1 MQLLSKQYTFQ
12 NAIEECNALN
22 AGEIKSVDYDSLVRD
37 LYTSPANKRAIWQTI
52 QITEEI
58 KKVMKSA
65 PDKIFIEMA
74 RGEEKEK
81 KRTQSRKDR
90 LMELYA
96 ACESDVRE
104 WTKELDQWNERD
116 FNSMK
121 LYLYYTQ
128 MGRCMYTGE
137 PIDLDALMSGN
148 SKWDRDHI
156 YPQSKIKDDSIDN
169 LVLVNKTENA
179 KKSNGLLSLEVQKKQ
194 REFWKELLEG
204 GFISKKKYDR
214 LTRNSDFSEEELAG
228 FISRQL
234 VETRQSSKAVAELL
248 KRIYPDSQIVY
259 VKAALASQ
267 FRKNNLHM
275 LKSRRVNDYHH
286 AKDAY
291 LNIVVGDVYD
301 AKFTSNP
308 IAWMKKNYKSNY
320 SINRVF
326 DYDVYRG
333 KDLVWKAFDKDT
345 KDQGSMETVRKTML
359 QNNILYTEY
368 TYCGKGQL
376 FNETIA
382 KKGSGASIALKK
394 GLDPEKYGG
403 YTSPNT
409 AYFAF
414 VEFDGKKGQ
423 RVKQI
428 LEIPVYVANRIP
440 EDKNILIEYFENVK
454 GLKNVK
460 ILREKIKKN
469 ALISVDGFPMR
480 IRGAEEKN
488 LRFKGNVQLI
498 VDSNMEEVV
507 RKIEKFLKK
516 DFNSEAIG
524 NFDGFTDEDCLTL
537 YETLVNKLT
546 STIYQKRPANQ
557 GRKLQ
562 ENRNTFKALALSD
575 KAKIIDEIVKML
587 RCDIMTTADLKMV
600 NCSGNAGGMTVNKN
614 TIGKSKLLLINQSV
628 TGLFENRIEL

>member
-1 MQLLSKQYTFQ
+1 M
-12 NAIEECNALN
+12 
-22 AGEIKSVDYDSLVRD
+22 
-37 LYTSPANKRAIWQTI
+37 
-52 QITEEI
+52 
-58 KKVMKSA
+58 
-65 PDKIFIEMA
+65 
-74 RGEEKEK
+74 
-81 KRTQSRKDR
+81 
-90 LMELYA
+90 
-96 ACESDVRE
+96 
-104 WTKELDQWNERD
+104 
-116 FNSMK
+116 
-121 LYLYYTQ
+121 
-128 MGRCMYTGE
+128 
-137 PIDLDALMSGN
+137 
-148 SKWDRDHI
+148 
-156 YPQSKIKDDSIDN
+156 
-169 LVLVNKTENA
+169 
-179 KKSNGLLSLEVQKKQ
+179 
-194 REFWKELLEG
+194 
-204 GFISKKKYDR
+204 
-214 LTRNSDFSEEELAG
+214 
-228 FISRQL
+228 
-234 VETRQSSKAVAELL
+234 

-259 VKAALASQ
+259 VKASLASQ

-333 KDLVWKAFDKDT
+333 TELVWKAIDKDA
-345 KDQGSMETVRKTML
+345 KKQGSIEIVRKTML

-382 KKGSGASIALKK
+382 KKGTGASIALKK

-480 IRGAEEKN
+480 IRGAN
-488 LRFKGNVQLI
+488 DITLQFKGNIQLLLEY
-498 VDSNMEEVV
+498 EEEEII
-507 RKIEKFLKK
+507 RKIEKFLEK
-516 DFNSEAIG
+516 DFNSEAIE
-524 NFDGFTDEDCLTL
+524 NFDGFTDKECIHI
-537 YETLVNKLT
+537 YELLADKLIL
-546 STIYQKRPANQ
+546 TIYRKRPANQ
-557 GRKLQ
+557 GIKLKENQ
-562 ENRNTFKALALSD
+562 EVFKRLSLAY
-575 KAKIIDEIVKML
+575 KAKLINEIITML
-587 RCDIMTTADLKMV
+587 RCDIATTSDLKLI
-600 NCSGNAGGMTVNKN
+600 NGSKNAGNMAISKN
-614 TIGKSKLLLINQSV
+614 TIGKSKLILINQSV